1 MSSSWISKDQ
11 VFRGLKSAQIVLN
24 LTNSHGWW
32 RRDTWNKCRFSFNW
46 CCCSCCLWCKSQYAD
61 TIWRVFQLCY
71 AKFLKNLARNKKKLV
86 KWMMTSRDTWNK
98 CRFNFNWCCCCLWCN
113 SQYAEI
119 VYYNYNAS
127 DSSKDLI
134 RFRIFRKDSSFS
146 IFFSSFILFTTQFC
160 SALSQNISGSQFK
173 LDKVNKLFLIVL
185 SNC

>member
-1 MSSSWISKDQ
+1 MFLTLTKFVTAVDTACIGRLRSGISWPASPSS
-11 VFRGLKSAQIVLN
+11 
-24 LTNSHGWW
+24 
-32 RRDTWNKCRFSFNW
+32 
-46 CCCSCCLWCKSQYAD
+46 
-61 TIWRVFQLCY
+61 
-71 AKFLKNLARNKKKLV
+71 
-86 KWMMTSRDTWNK
+86 WMMTSRDTWNK

-134 RFRIFRKDSSFS
+134 RFRIFRKHSSFS
-146 IFFSSFILFTTQFC
+146 IYKTFLLFTTQFC

-173 LDKVNKLFLIVL
+173 LDKVKKLFLIVL